1 MSIVAFT
8 HYRQAQSGDVLE
20 DLVARGFP
28 RNEPP
33 RFRQPSCPK
42 LFLDLFCGKN
52 NPLCNAVLA
61 MGGAPPSGRGT
72 RTPSA
77 WGPKPTCWIL
87 PG

>member
-61 MGGAPPSGRGT
+61 MGGRLRLAVGRAPLLHGARSRL
-72 RTPSA
+72 A
-77 WGPKPTCWIL
+77 
-87 PG
+87 